1 MGKTPIAKLYR
12 SLIRGS
18 LALFASMIVV
28 VVSGNLLHPRVLAG
42 EPSFADMR
50 GVLEKETLDLVN
62 RDRLA
67 PQHFGET
74 QGRTRP
80 LVWDDRLAAVAR
92 AHSEEM
98 ARNGYFSH
106 QAADGASPA
115 DRLSAAGIIWMRV
128 GENIAN
134 CETVTQ
140 AETVFMDEPRFEHNH
155 RWNILNP
162 DYSRVGV
169 GIARG
174 SDGMLYITEDFAQL
188 R

>member
-1 MGKTPIAKLYR
+1 
-12 SLIRGS
+12 
-18 LALFASMIVV
+18 
-28 VVSGNLLHPRVLAG
+28 
-42 EPSFADMR
+42 MR
-50 GVLEKETLDLVN
+50 GTLEKETLELIN
-62 RDRLA
+62 HDRIASDYL
-67 PQHFGET
+67 GET
-74 QGRTRP
+74 RGRARP
-80 LVWDDRLAAVAR
+80 LLWDDRLARVAR

-106 QAADGASPA
+106 QSAGGQSPA
-115 DRLSAAGIIWMRV
+115 DRLSAAGILWTHV

-140 AETVFMDEPRFEHNH
+140 AESTFMDEPRFERNH

-162 DYSRVGV
+162 NYTRVGV

-174 SDGMLYITEDFAQL
+174 DDGMLHITEDFAQL

>member
-1 MGKTPIAKLYR
+1 VDRKHTVR
-12 SLIRGS
+12 SFSRGS
-18 LALFASMIVV
+18 LAILAVLSFGVIFT
-28 VVSGNLLHPRVLAG
+28 NLLNSRVLAG
-42 EPSFADMR
+42 EPGFADMR
-50 GVLEKETLDLVN
+50 GTLEKETLDLIN
-62 RDRLA
+62 HDRIA
-67 PQHFGET
+67 PNYLGET
-74 QGRTRP
+74 RGRARP
-80 LVWDDRLAAVAR
+80 LLWDDRLAAVTR

-106 QAADGASPA
+106 QSGGESPA
-115 DRLSAAGIIWMRV
+115 DRLSAAGILSTRV

-140 AETVFMDEPRFEHNH
+140 AESTFMDEPRFERNH

-162 DYSRVGV
+162 DYTRVGV

-174 SDGMLYITEDFAQL
+174 DDGMLHITEDFAQL

>member
-1 MGKTPIAKLYR
+1 MDPKHTVR
-12 SLIRGS
+12 SFRRVS
-18 LALFASMIVV
+18 LAILAVLSFRFIFT
-28 VVSGNLLHPRVLAG
+28 NLLSSIVLAG
-42 EPSFADMR
+42 EPGFADRR
-50 GVLEKETLDLVN
+50 GTLEKETLELIN
-62 RDRLA
+62 HDRIASDYL
-67 PQHFGET
+67 GET
-74 QGRTRP
+74 RGRARP
-80 LVWDDRLAAVAR
+80 LLWDDRLARVAR

-106 QAADGASPA
+106 QSASGQSPA
-115 DRLSAAGIIWMRV
+115 DRLSAAGILWTHV

-140 AETVFMDEPRFEHNH
+140 AESTFMDEPRFERNH

-162 DYSRVGV
+162 NYTRVGV

-174 SDGMLYITEDFAQL
+174 DDGMLHITEDFAQL